1 MATNPYINNFHNPTY
16 DLHEG
21 LLIEAIQMYGQD
33 VTYMPRTLIDI
44 DKIFGEA
51 AHSEFKKG
59 IVIEAYL
66 NNQDG
71 FDGEGDLLSK
81 FGVEIRDQATFW
93 IARTRFEEE
102 AYNHNCANTEQM
114 FNNYPREGDLIHL
127 PLNGNIFQVLFVENE
142 VIFYDN
148 GILPLYELTV
158 ELFEYAGETFATG
171 NEVIDHVTEKY
182 HVGENLLNNP
192 ADNVQLGID
201 AANIVDFSEQN
212 SFFSIDNPFGE

>member
-1 MATNPYINNFHNPTY
+1 MATNPYINNFHSPTY

-33 VTYMPRTLIDI
+33 VTYLPRTIIDV
-44 DKIFGEA
+44 DKVFGEA
-51 AHSEFKKG
+51 AHSEFNKG

-66 NNQDG
+66 NNIDG

-93 IARTRFEEE
+93 ISRKRFEEE
-102 AYNHNCANTEQM
+102 AYSHNYANTEQM

-127 PLNGNIFQVLFVENE
+127 PLNGNIFQILFVENE
-142 VIFYDN
+142 TIFYDN
-148 GILPLYELTV
+148 GQLPLYELTV
-158 ELFEYAGETFATG
+158 ELFEYAGETFDTG
-171 NEVIDHVTEKY
+171 NSIIDHVTTKY

-192 ADNVQLGID
+192 ADNSQFEID
-201 AANIVDFSEQN
+201 AGNIVDFSE
-212 SFFSIDNPFGE
+212 SNPFGEIL